1 MLVIYGNKEQTFLL
15 TWKSDSDS
23 NTTNLFFLFEVLLL
37 KTPEDVKTIIRI
49 TNSKTR
55 MILLRFFDL
64 VETEFP
70 MNHSVIF
77 NLVSKV
83 VHCFFGFV
91 SLRWDWLRKLEPLS
105 QPMRFK
111 AKTNCQ
117 LVTRVFPRC
126 SFFVPIWLLIGYL
139 SCLSFFFW
147 CWFYNTP
154 SKSSL
159 YL

>member
-1 MLVIYGNKEQTFLL
+1 MLVIYGNEKQTFLL

-70 MNHSVIF
+70 MNHLVIF

-91 SLRWDWLRKLEPLS
+91 SLRWDWFRKLEPLS

-111 AKTNCQ
+111 ARTNC
-117 LVTRVFPRC
+117 
-126 SFFVPIWLLIGYL
+126 
-139 SCLSFFFW
+139 
-147 CWFYNTP
+147 
-154 SKSSL
+154 
-159 YL
+159 

>member
-1 MLVIYGNKEQTFLL
+1 M
-15 TWKSDSDS
+15 
-23 NTTNLFFLFEVLLL
+23 L

-70 MNHSVIF
+70 MNHLVIF

-105 QPMRFK
+105 HFSEIPRDDCGTILSRR
-111 AKTNCQ
+111 KTIIYNQ
-117 LVTRVFPRC
+117 LALQQGFLGDFSPDTRREEIAAN
-126 SFFVPIWLLIGYL
+126 SRLEIE
-139 SCLSFFFW
+139 
-147 CWFYNTP
+147 
-154 SKSSL
+154 
-159 YL
+159 